1 MMVKVDDVEI
11 TREKGSLVLRI
22 RKGKSLSG
30 LVPLVGT
37 KTGQGVLS
45 TLMSGDKLG
54 ATTFAFA
61 LGRLRKRAPR
71 VTLVDGVTA
80 NV

>member
-11 TREKGSLVLRI
+11 TREKGSLVIRV
-22 RKGKSLSG
+22 RKGKSLDG

-37 KTGQGVLS
+37 KTGRGVLS
-45 TLMSGDKLG
+45 TMMNGDKFG

-61 LGRLRKRAPR
+61 LGRLKRAPR

-80 NV
+80 NL